1 MGQFIWSCLTSTLDV
16 MAIHLTSSPAVDWV
30 NSSRFVWCC
39 QWDFIESRGKY
50 QVKPDELTRYSVL
63 YTPFCP
69 VHWPWCRLSILYA
82 MCTFEVDWSWV
93 ALLSKLMDTL
103 TANIYE
109 MRQVRSANYST
120 LDGWPLLLH
129 LTRNYGRVNNLL
141 SYLIGRFRL

>member
-1 MGQFIWSCLTSTLDV
+1 MSW
-16 MAIHLTSSPAVDWV
+16 
-30 NSSRFVWCC
+30 
-39 QWDFIESRGKY
+39 
-50 QVKPDELTRYSVL
+50 PDIVQYLHIC
-63 YTPFCP
+63 TPFCP
-69 VHWPWCRLSILYA
+69 VHWPWCRLSILYV

-129 LTRNYGRVNNLL
+129 LTRNYRRVNILL
-141 SYLIGRFRL
+141 SYLIGKSRAQNLENTEKLLRISATRIFHNGPTHLVLLYVKIYSTVLW